1 MTQPQLAV
9 HRRGC
14 AWTEFVRVNAVVLL
28 VAIVLEY
35 TFLVWSV
42 VRKLRAQWEV

>member
-28 VAIVLEY
+28 VAIVLECI
-35 TFLVWSV
+35 FRVLSV
-42 VRKLRAQWEV
+42 FHKLHAQL